1 MSNYWAADT
10 VVVPEV
16 EKGRRGWGAVGLL
29 AGRGNSH
36 ARTINLAIKELS
48 HTGEEDINVNISMA
62 MSDLSKTSIL
72 GLLLSILR
80 NSVIILKYLCV

>member
-1 MSNYWAADT
+1 MDM
-10 VVVPEV
+10 
-16 EKGRRGWGAVGLL
+16 L

-80 NSVIILKYLCV
+80 NTVIILKYLCI